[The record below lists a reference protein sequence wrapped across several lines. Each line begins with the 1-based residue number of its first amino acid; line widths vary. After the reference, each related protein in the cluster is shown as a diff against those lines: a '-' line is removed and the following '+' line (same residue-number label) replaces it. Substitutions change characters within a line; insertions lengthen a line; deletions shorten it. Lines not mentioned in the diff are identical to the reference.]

1 MNQQTTEKQM
11 SPLLNNHDELVLVVK
26 REKMFPHGAWQ
37 GLQAIDGEE
46 YLSIIATEKE
56 FLPRQEM
63 EVNPAFKQV
72 IPYLIFKFG
81 EKYFLMQRQSKSTD
95 QRLKNKYSLGIGGHI
110 RGEDMESNDIIDWA
124 RREFEEEVSYTGNYT
139 VTTLGMLN
147 DDSDAVGQVHVGYV
161 FLLEGDSSDICVKSE
176 LKSGYLLSIEECEA
190 YYDSMENW
198 TKIVFDFIKLNK

>member
-1 MNQQTTEKQM
+1 MNQQIISQQPN
-11 SPLLNNHDELVLVVK
+11 PLLNNHDELVLVVK

-37 GLQAIDGEE
+37 GLKAVNGEE
-46 YLSIIATEKE
+46 YLSIIANEKE
-56 FLPRQEM
+56 FLPRQKM
-63 EVNPAFKQV
+63 EVDPAYKQV
-72 IPYLIFKFG
+72 IPYLVFKFG

-147 DDSDAVGQVHVGYV
+147 DDSDSVGQVHVGYV

-176 LKSGYLLSIEECEA
+176 LKNGYLLSIEECEP
-190 YYDSMENW
+190 YYESMENW
-198 TKIVFDFIKLNK
+198 TKIVFDFIKSNR